1 MESIRK
7 DVLKCLY
14 DLTDDDDKLIY
25 ELNRMIKKGGAQ
37 VCQVIFHV
45 LTHLDMDLKKAED
58 CWHEIVAHREI
69 MEDCLGRKVNLRTA
83 ICDYFGSINKSLKN
97 PIVVEIHIFES
108 KTNISKYDY
117 LTGLYT
123 RGSFEGSLVREL
135 ARSKRHETET
145 SLLFFDLDDFKKVND
160 AFGHLAG
167 DVALKH
173 VAGVILKQVRAKD
186 IAARYGGEE
195 VAVILPETGKP
206 EALMVAERIREK
218 VEKCPFDFMGTAVKL
233 TVSCGVASFPID
245 ANESSKLI
253 KCADDALY
261 RAKSY
266 GKNNVVL
273 YSHDKRRYFRL
284 DFNTDIKV
292 KKIDAKADTTLKGTS
307 KNISVNGLL
316 FETTEPIDLGTKVE
330 LHVPLNAS
338 HEPLIIIGTVVRVE
352 FFEAGRYDIGVS
364 FIEMDRSTKNEISQY
379 LVKQLR
385 QIALS

>member
-1 MESIRK
+1 METVRK

-14 DLTDDDDKLIY
+14 DFADNDDKLIY
-25 ELNRMIKKGGAQ
+25 ELDRMIKRRGGQ

-45 LTHLDMDLKKAED
+45 LTHLDMELKKAED
-58 CWHEIVAHREI
+58 CWHEVVAHREI

-83 ICDYFGSINKSLKN
+83 ICDYFCSINKSLKN

-108 KTNISKYDY
+108 KANISKYDY

-145 SLLFFDLDDFKKVND
+145 ALLFLDLDDFKKVND
-160 AFGHLAG
+160 TFGHLGG

-173 VAGVILKQVRAKD
+173 AAGVIMKEVRTED

-195 VAVILPETGKP
+195 IAIILPETGKP

-218 VEKCPFDFMGTAVKL
+218 VEQSSFDFMGTAIQL

-273 YSHDKRRYFRL
+273 YSHDKRRFFRL
-284 DFNTDIKV
+284 DFNTEITV
-292 KKIDAKADTTLKGTS
+292 RKIDLQEDLTLTGTS
-307 KNISVNGLL
+307 KNISVNGIL
-316 FETTEPIDLGTKVE
+316 FETSEPIDLGTKIE
-330 LHVPLNAS
+330 LHVPLNAT
-338 HEPLIIIGTVVRVE
+338 HEPLMIIGTVVRVE
-352 FFEAGRYDIGVS
+352 FFETGRYDIGVS
-364 FIEMDRSTKNEISQY
+364 FIEMDRNTKNEISQY